1 MLQSYTVKATAAAL
15 GVDPRTVRRW
25 IATGQAPGAQQVQ
38 TATGPAWM
46 LPLATVEALRSKV
59 ARVVELVPQVEPVH
73 PAAQVEAHQAP
84 AAPPLAV
91 QLDSQAGQLGA
102 ILGTLRA
109 ALDSQAATIAGQLGQ
124 VEAAREDALW
134 WRCEALD
141 ARQQLDQVRAQLAAA
156 QVELDQLRAIV
167 GQHSR
172 ATVPLGQLRAQ
183 LRVVGVE

>member
-25 IATGQAPGAQQVQ
+25 ITAGQAPGALQVQ
-38 TATGPAWM
+38 TSTGPAWM

-73 PAAQVEAHQAP
+73 SSPQVEALPAP
-84 AAPPLAV
+84 LTV
-91 QLDSQAGQLGA
+91 HQLDSQAGQLGA
-102 ILGTLRA
+102 VLGTLRA
-109 ALDSQAATIAGQLGQ
+109 ALDSQATTIAGQLGQ

-156 QVELDQLRAIV
+156 QVELAQLRAIV
-167 GQHSR
+167 GHHSR

-183 LRVVGVE
+183 LRVVEAGA

>member
-25 IATGQAPGAQQVQ
+25 ITAGQAPGAQQVQ

-73 PAAQVEAHQAP
+73 RSPQLEAQPA
-84 AAPPLAV
+84 PLAV
-91 QLDSQAGQLGA
+91 HQLDSQAGQLGA
-102 ILGTLRA
+102 VLTTLRA
-109 ALDSQAATIAGQLGQ
+109 ALDSQATTIAGQLGQ

-156 QVELDQLRAIV
+156 QVELAQLRAVV
-167 GQHSR
+167 GHHTR

-183 LRVVGVE
+183 LRVVEAGA